1 MSLPTNGTPIGGLQE
16 LLKLTAEKDVLVIQT
31 ENGTKQMQAS
41 ILCHELLELLC
52 GNSAQA
58 HNAIFRGKNLT
69 DVYTEDELSAKIQ
82 ANDWSDLFIG
92 DYIEKEITTSYGGTE
107 KVRLRFAHF
116 DYFLTAGDTPTT
128 QHHIVM
134 VPEDCFVTTAQM
146 NATNTTE
153 GGYAGCAMHT
163 TVLPVYASALK
174 GALGS
179 THVLSH
185 RRLLTT
191 TVNATAQS
199 TGLNAAGI
207 STGWA
212 WSSVDLCLMSEPMLY
227 GTRAFSSSGYDV
239 ADGNMQFALFA
250 LAPNMKIAHLGFD
263 NGSRYGFWLCAVALA
278 AYFAYCSAHG
288 NTAYSNSASASIG
301 VRPYFLFA

>member
-1 MSLPTNGTPIGGLQE
+1 MSLPTNGTPVSGLQE
-16 LLKLTAEKDVLVIQT
+16 LLKLTANKDVLIIQT
-31 ENGTKQMQAS
+31 EDGTKIMQAS
-41 ILCHELLELLC
+41 ILCHELMELLC

-107 KVRLRFAHF
+107 KVRLLFAHF
-116 DYFLTAGDTPTT
+116 DYFLTAGDTATT
-128 QHHIVM
+128 KHHIVM
-134 VPEDCFVTTAQM
+134 VPEDCFATLAQM
-146 NATNTTE
+146 NETNTTE
-153 GGYAGCAMHT
+153 GGYSGCAMQT
-163 TVLPVYASALK
+163 TVLPVYAAALK

-179 THVLSH
+179 THVLTH

-191 TVNATAQS
+191 SVSATAQS
-199 TGLNAAGI
+199 TGLSATGI
-207 STGWA
+207 SNGWA
-212 WSSVDLCLMSEPMLY
+212 WADVDLCLMSEPMLY

-239 ADGNMQFALFA
+239 ADGNMQFALFT
-250 LAPNMKIAHLGFD
+250 LAPNKKIAHKGFE
-263 NGSRYGFWLCAVALA
+263 NGSRYDFWLCAVASA
-278 AYFAYCSAHG
+278 AGFAYCAVSGLAG
-288 NTAYSNSASASIG
+288 YAGASTSTG